1 MNTLQDLIKCQSAT
15 NTELVQLL
23 DSFRATDQPK
33 NRLDHFKRKAI
44 RVLGNV
50 EQYRQGRAYCFPRR
64 EACLLVM
71 SFGIDLQ
78 AAMFDL
84 LDAKRR

>member
-1 MNTLQDLIKCQSAT
+1 M

-23 DSFRATDQPK
+23 NSFKPTEQPK
-33 NRLDHFKRKAI
+33 IRLDHFKRKAI
-44 RVLGNV
+44 RVLGDV
-50 EQYRQGRAYCFPRR
+50 ERYREGRSYRFPRR

-71 SFGIDLQ
+71 SFGIEMQ

-84 LDAKRR
+84 LDAKRS